1 MLLIYIFR
9 FFHIHV
15 DYFYRKGSDMQSFKD
30 IWNTVLEKM
39 KEEFSEVTIDL
50 WFGDLEPVSLTPDV
64 AVFEN
69 SSEFKKEIIEKRYT
83 EVIKKYLSEIIG
95 FEVPI
100 EINLKS
106 DISEEKPLFSSS
118 EVSEKSYD
126 YTNEEEDEPTFYSSN
141 DVHPSSG
148 VQYSSLYTFEN
159 FIEGSSNTFAYAA
172 CLAVADPPAKN
183 YNPLFIYGP
192 SGLGKTHLL
201 YAIMNR
207 ILERHPGYNIVY
219 VKGEEFTNQLIN
231 SISKK
236 TTAAFREKYRKTD
249 VLLIDDIQFIA
260 GKASTQEEFF
270 HTFNALYEDGKQI
283 ILTSDRPPRD
293 INPLEDRL
301 KTRFEWGVIADI
313 APPDFELRIAIMQ
326 KKAESLGITVPNDVL
341 NYLADMLKS
350 NIRQIEGA
358 IKKLGANSL
367 LYGLPITMDLAVKSI
382 SDLLTGTEPVNITV
396 DKIFEK
402 VSKKYGISID
412 DLKGRKK
419 TKEIALARHKC
430 IYVIR
435 NTTQLSTNDIGRLLS
450 RDHSTVLSSI
460 NFIDE
465 KKQND
470 TLLEI
475 ELAELIKEVKGC

>member
-1 MLLIYIFR
+1 
-9 FFHIHV
+9 
-15 DYFYRKGSDMQSFKD
+15 
-30 IWNTVLEKM
+30 
-39 KEEFSEVTIDL
+39 
-50 WFGDLEPVSLTPDV
+50 
-64 AVFEN
+64 
-69 SSEFKKEIIEKRYT
+69 
-83 EVIKKYLSEIIG
+83 
-95 FEVPI
+95 
-100 EINLKS
+100 
-106 DISEEKPLFSSS
+106 
-118 EVSEKSYD
+118 
-126 YTNEEEDEPTFYSSN
+126 
-141 DVHPSSG
+141 
-148 VQYSSLYTFEN
+148 
-159 FIEGSSNTFAYAA
+159 
-172 CLAVADPPAKN
+172 
-183 YNPLFIYGP
+183 
-192 SGLGKTHLL
+192 
-201 YAIMNR
+201 
-207 ILERHPGYNIVY
+207 
-219 VKGEEFTNQLIN
+219 
-231 SISKK
+231 
-236 TTAAFREKYRKTD
+236 
-249 VLLIDDIQFIA
+249 
-260 GKASTQEEFF
+260 
-270 HTFNALYEDGKQI
+270 
-283 ILTSDRPPRD
+283 
-293 INPLEDRL
+293 
-301 KTRFEWGVIADI
+301 
-313 APPDFELRIAIMQ
+313 MQ

-412 DLKGRKK
+412 DLKGRKN

-475 ELAELIKEVKGC
+475 ELAELIK